1 MPTLKLTKSKVERID
16 APDPSGKQMLH
27 WDSELPGLG
36 VLASGK
42 TKAKTYVVQKR
53 LPNGVVR
60 RLTIGSTKTFTL
72 DQARDDAR
80 EKLVE
85 MSRGKDPK
93 LERRKEQARAKTLR
107 SVLDDYLSNTKLRD
121 KSRRDYRASVERY
134 LGSWLSLPILE
145 ITPAMVRERHR
156 AIAREVAGE
165 GRYSGEAAANMAM
178 RTLRLLWNAAAED
191 ADDDETL
198 PANPVRLKK
207 RWFDVERRER
217 MVRSD
222 QLPAFYKAVNK
233 LPSRTARDYLLL
245 LLFTGLRR
253 REASTLRWDDV
264 DSPTAI
270 IRLPASTTKAG
281 RKLDLPM
288 SSFVREL
295 LDVRCANATEAANKF
310 VFPADSRS
318 RHIEEPKF
326 PLGLVAKA
334 TGIAVSVHDLRRTYI
349 TVAESADISPIALKG
364 LVNHSLGNDVTSGY
378 IQMPIERLREAAEK
392 VCERMKQLCEVE
404 KLEGAI
410 PMSLVSG

>member
-1 MPTLKLTKSKVERID
+1 
-16 APDPSGKQMLH
+16 
-27 WDSELPGLG
+27 
-36 VLASGK
+36 
-42 TKAKTYVVQKR
+42 
-53 LPNGVVR
+53 
-60 RLTIGSTKTFTL
+60 
-72 DQARDDAR
+72 
-80 EKLVE
+80 
-85 MSRGKDPK
+85 
-93 LERRKEQARAKTLR
+93 
-107 SVLDDYLSNTKLRD
+107 
-121 KSRRDYRASVERY
+121 
-134 LGSWLSLPILE
+134 
-145 ITPAMVRERHR
+145 
-156 AIAREVAGE
+156 
-165 GRYSGEAAANMAM
+165 M